1 LDSVATGGVKASP
14 LAYPI
19 NTNIM
24 GEIADMMIDGTLD
37 CITGEYLG
45 NGHGYPRTR
54 EEGYSESITYSPKQ
68 NYIGVASWLH
78 KRGFVK
84 NHDIREILVAYA
96 THLELPHPDSK
107 GNNNISVHIQGD
119 FNKFTKWFKTYIDGK
134 AKS

>member
-1 LDSVATGGVKASP
+1 LDSVAIGGVKASP
-14 LAYPI
+14 LAYPF
-19 NTNIM
+19 NIM
-24 GEIADMMIDGTLD
+24 GEIADMMINGDMD

-45 NGHGYPRTR
+45 EGYGYPRTR
-54 EEGYSESITYSPKQ
+54 ERGYSESQVAYSPKQ

-84 NHDIREILVAYA
+84 KQDVREILVAYA
-96 THLELPHPDSK
+96 THLELPNPDSK

-134 AKS
+134 ERKG